1 MDYKKLQ
8 GYILVA
14 IGLIIL
20 FFNAASYIFRWDMAR
35 PALTVIGLILAMAGL
50 RLLKNTNN

>member
-1 MDYKKLQ
+1 MEYRKIQ
-8 GYILVA
+8 GYVLAA
-14 IGLIIL
+14 IGLIVL

-50 RLLKNTNN
+50 RLINNTN